1 MVPPGYPTI
10 PFGMWGS
17 YAAAAAQQAQTQQ
30 QMQNGA
36 AAAAAQQQQ
45 QPQQP
50 QQQQSPAAQ
59 QAQAFGLAQQ
69 QAQMQQ
75 AMLAGYPGY
84 FMNSMNSF
92 MVRPLGILGMQ
103 TWGKHVLPD
112 NHQSLCRQCRQA
124 FTAGP
129 QALGRICA
137 CISAA
142 S

>member
-30 QMQNGA
+30 QMQGG
-36 AAAAAQQQQ
+36 AAAAQQQQ
-45 QPQQP
+45 Q
-50 QQQQSPAAQ
+50 QQQQSPTQQ

-92 MVRPLGILGMQ
+92 MVRILGGLQ
-103 TWGKHVLPD
+103 DFHLGPSIQEHQKHYLVTRLSPC
-112 NHQSLCRQCRQA
+112 HQ
-124 FTAGP
+124 
-129 QALGRICA
+129 
-137 CISAA
+137 
-142 S
+142 